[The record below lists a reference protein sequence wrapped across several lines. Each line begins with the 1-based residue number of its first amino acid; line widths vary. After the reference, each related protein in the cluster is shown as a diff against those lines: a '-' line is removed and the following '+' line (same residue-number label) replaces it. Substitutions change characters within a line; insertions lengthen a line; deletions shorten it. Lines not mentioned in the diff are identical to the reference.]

1 MIEIFEH
8 SKSCYSYYIDENTFE
23 VFMKKSNG
31 TLKKI
36 KRKKSKF
43 GIVVNLYVFY
53 DDCLKRCRNRN
64 IYLHTIIG
72 DYIFKLKR
80 KYIMLYKDNN
90 IYNCTKDNLYF
101 SYISDLNNNWKKIG
115 CKKSTYISDN
125 GQVYYE
131 PYKCLL
137 SPSFDV
143 TGYAIFSFNGKR
155 IKRSHLVWE
164 HFGNKPFKEGY
175 VVDHIDNNPSND
187 NINNLQLITIRENT
201 IKDIKKKSSLPVGV
215 HKDGNRYRA
224 YIGYTFDDVY
234 YENAYLGSFN
244 NQSDASSCYQKALSL
259 IEQGI
264 NPIKSGDNKN
274 IKYKFSTDKWYYYVP
289 SEKGGDKYIGD
300 FDTYDKALSSY
311 NSHNDTIQKLS
322 NETDEEKIIRKGYF
336 SFKFNGITYTINK
349 RKYGDIEFIN
359 AFKYYNKCKENSSI
373 QEFVNN
379 ILLIR
384 EKIKNEHDRVCNE
397 LKGETTKNKKTN
409 SIKSEK
415 REILDNIKYEYGL
428 SKEVLDK
435 KLDYIKEMK
444 LIEFMN
450 KPNYVQNSYND
461 CYTLKIPYKDGKYY
475 YLHSFKNKE
484 LVDEIDSIMNEYKHS
499 DSFIELFK
507 QFKINKLPSYIE
519 KDSIYRQEIESVNKN
534 KLGYSYL
541 PNKDLYRVRKH
552 LNKKIYILGHYKDER
567 CCKYILDEC
576 NNAIKLGIF
585 DTWYRDI
592 EKHKLRVRNMFND
605 LTLYRSR
612 NVASLNRKYLEENL

>member
-1 MIEIFEH
+1 MIKIFENSNSRH
-8 SKSCYSYYIDENTFE
+8 SYYIDENTFE

-31 TLKKI
+31 SFKQI
-36 KRKKSKF
+36 KRAKSKF
-43 GIVVNLYVFY
+43 GIVVRLYVFY
-53 DDCLKRCRNRN
+53 DDFLKRCRGRN

-80 KYIMLYKDNN
+80 KYIMLYKDND

-101 SYISDLNNNWKKIG
+101 SYISDLNKNWKKIT
-115 CKKSTYISDN
+115 CKESTYISDN
-125 GQVYYE
+125 GQIYYE

-143 TGYAIFSFNGKR
+143 TGYAIFSLNGKR

-187 NINNLQLITIRENT
+187 NINNLQLITVRENV
-201 IKDIKKKSSLPVGV
+201 IKDIKKKSSLPTGV
-215 HKDGNRYRA
+215 HRDGNSYRA
-224 YIGYTFDDVY
+224 YIGYLFDGVY
-234 YENAYLGSFN
+234 YDNVYLGSFKN
-244 NQSDASSCYQKALSL
+244 PSDASSCYHRALSL
-259 IEQGI
+259 VEQGI
-264 NPIKSGDNKN
+264 NPIKGGDNN
-274 IKYKFSTDKWYYYVP
+274 IKYKFSTDKWYYYLP
-289 SEKGGDKYIGD
+289 SENGSDKYIGD
-300 FDTYDKALSSY
+300 FDTYDKALLSY
-311 NSHNDTIQKLS
+311 NSHNDIIQKLS

-336 SFKFNGITYTINK
+336 SFKFNGITYEINK

-359 AFKYYNKCKENSSI
+359 AFNYYNKCKKNNSI
-373 QEFVNN
+373 QEFIDN
-379 ILLIR
+379 IVLIR
-384 EKIKNEHDRVCNE
+384 EKIKNEHDKIRDE
-397 LKGETTKNKKTN
+397 LKGKTKKNQKIN

-415 REILDNIKYEYGL
+415 RDVLDNIKYEDGL
-428 SKEVLDK
+428 NKEALEK

-450 KPNYVQNSYND
+450 RPNYVQNSYND

-484 LVDEIDSIMNEYKHS
+484 LVDEIDSIMTEYKHS
-499 DSFIELFK
+499 DNFIELFN

-519 KDSIYRQEIESVNKN
+519 KDSVYRQEIENANKN

-552 LNKKIYILGHYKDER
+552 LNKKLYILGHYKDER

-612 NVASLNRKYLEENL
+612 NVASLNKKYLEEN